1 MFAKTADTITKKLQ
15 ENNSIS
21 SEQYEICRFG
31 FQQGLTILLN
41 AVTVIVIG
49 AVMKELWQ
57 AILFIVLYAP
67 LRSNPS
73 ASAGHRPGCASQTSY
88 VKCGSYIITTYS
100 SHYLHTNV
108 TCTKTGNVSE
118 HTRACTACD
127 GNLGNLGGRVCSWS
141 HQYCPTEYGVCQY

>member
-1 MFAKTADTITKKLQ
+1 MKKILKKSLTCALVCASILTTTI
-15 ENNSIS
+15 
-21 SEQYEICRFG
+21 
-31 FQQGLTILLN
+31 
-41 AVTVIVIG
+41 
-49 AVMKELWQ
+49 
-57 AILFIVLYAP
+57 
-67 LRSNPS
+67 PS
-73 ASAGHRPGCASQTSY
+73 AFAGHRPGCASQTSY
-88 VKCGSYIITTYS
+88 VKCGPYIITTYA